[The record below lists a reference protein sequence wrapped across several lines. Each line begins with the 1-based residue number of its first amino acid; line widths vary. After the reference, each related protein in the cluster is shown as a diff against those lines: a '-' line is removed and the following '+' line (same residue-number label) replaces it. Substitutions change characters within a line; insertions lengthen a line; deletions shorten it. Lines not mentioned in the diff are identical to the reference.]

1 MENTQSNGS
10 PLFKGEGLGERL
22 RYEDALAEL
31 SSIASKM
38 ESGGYDID
46 QLADQLRRAQQ
57 LIKLCRAK
65 LTQTDEEIKKILENS
80 AE

>member
-1 MENTQSNGS
+1 MEENKSGN
-10 PLFKGEGLGERL
+10 LK
-22 RYEDALAEL
+22 YEEALAEL
-31 SSIASKM
+31 GLIASKM

-65 LTQTDEEIKKILENS
+65 LTQTDEEIKKILEAS
-80 AE
+80 TE